1 MKIKEIKNIILLMII
16 VAVFVTSIC
25 FVVFC
30 FSLGLYHAY
39 YLSPVLCIGGL
50 CVSFVGIFILKNQI
64 DL

>member
-1 MKIKEIKNIILLMII
+1 MKFKEIKNIILLLI
-16 VAVFVTSIC
+16 VVTIFIVSIC

-30 FSLGLYHAY
+30 FSLGLFHAY